1 MTIHDGNGDNAGKV
15 INKSDKP
22 LLLMI
27 LDGWGLCTGLTGDAL
42 SMAAT
47 PNFDRLWSVYPH
59 TALDCSGG
67 KVGLPHGQMGNSE
80 VGHAHIGAGR
90 VMDQDLV
97 RISKSVDD
105 GSFFDNPVLVWA
117 MDRAKQRGTALH
129 LMGLVSDGGVHSMD
143 THLYALLEMAKR
155 RGLKRVYIHCF
166 TDGRDTAPDSA
177 VCYIKELQEKI
188 GEIGVGEIAS
198 ICGRFFAMDRD
209 KRWDRI
215 SRAYRALI
223 FGDAPEIS
231 DAERAV
237 RDSYAKEITDE
248 FIEPVLINSGGGE
261 WQGNIKNDDSVIFFN
276 YRADRARELSHALC
290 DGHFDYFDR
299 GQLPT
304 GLHYV
309 CMTSYD
315 ETIKASVAFLP
326 ISPESTLGNI
336 LAMNNM
342 RQLRIAET
350 EKYAHVTF
358 FFNGGQ
364 EGFEHGED
372 RILIPSPLV
381 KTYDQK
387 PEMSAYQITDAV
399 LERIENGNYDVI
411 ILNYANPDML
421 GHTGNIPATVKALE
435 VVDECIGRVE
445 RALRRV
451 GGAMIIT
458 ADHGNV
464 EKMLDEFGNKM
475 TSHTTGKVPFILV
488 HEGLRDAVLASDGG
502 LSNIAPTVLQILGIK
517 HPGQMTGTSLIKNAD
532 EIYNQLRIDF

>member
-1 MTIHDGNGDNAGKV
+1 MTINSGNSDNAG
-15 INKSDKP
+15 NKIGKP

-27 LDGWGLCTGLTGDAL
+27 LDGWGLCTGLAGDAL
-42 SMAAT
+42 SMAVT
-47 PNFDRLWSVYPH
+47 PNFDRLWSDYPH
-59 TALDCSGG
+59 TTLDCSGE

-90 VMDQDLV
+90 IMDQDLV
-97 RISKSVDD
+97 RISKSIDD
-105 GSFFDNPVLVWA
+105 GSFFDNPVLIWA
-117 MDRAKQRGTALH
+117 MDRAKQRNSALH
-129 LMGLVSDGGVHSMD
+129 LLGLVSDGGVHSMD

-155 RGLKRVYIHCF
+155 RGLNRVYIHCF

-177 VCYIKELQEKI
+177 ARYIKKLEEKI
-188 GEIGVGEIAS
+188 TEIGIGEIAS
-198 ICGRFFAMDRD
+198 VCGRFFAMDRD

-215 SRAYRALI
+215 SRTYRTLV
-223 FGDAPEIS
+223 FGDVPEMP

-237 RDSYAKEITDE
+237 RDSYAEGITDE

-290 DGHFDYFDR
+290 DERFDYFDR
-299 GQLPT
+299 GQLLT

-315 ETIKASVAFLP
+315 ETIKASVAFPP

-364 EGFEHGED
+364 EDSEHGED

-387 PEMSAYQITDAV
+387 PEMSACQITDAV

-421 GHTGNIPATVKALE
+421 GHTGNIPAAVKGLE
-435 VVDECIGRVE
+435 VVDECIGRVT

-451 GGAMIIT
+451 GGSMIVT

-464 EKMLDEFGNKM
+464 EKMLDDDGNKM

-488 HEGLRDAVLASDGG
+488 HEDLRGAALASDGG
-502 LSNIAPTVLQILGIK
+502 LSNIAPTILQILGIK
-517 HPGQMTGTSLIKNAD
+517 HPGQMTGSSLIKNAN
-532 EIYNQLRIDF
+532 EIYNQMRIDF